1 MTCVCCQGLMREDH
15 FFDCDRAQGF
25 MWMMGWRC
33 TICGYAAD
41 PLREANYRLCEAE
54 NVAA

>member
-15 FFDCDRAQGF
+15 FFDCKGIQSF
-25 MWMMGWRC
+25 IWMRGWRC

-41 PLREANYRLCEAE
+41 PLREANHRLREAE
-54 NVAA
+54 YVAA

>member
-15 FFDCDRAQGF
+15 FFDCKGIQSF
-25 MWMMGWRC
+25 IWMRGWRC

-41 PLREANYRLCEAE
+41 PLREANHRLLEAE